1 MLPPNK
7 IRKIDLHQAIIKEG
21 LTNEYVHN
29 NLIDLSQF
37 HIKDMAKVLKH
48 LGNKIIVVN
57 EFTALFDTACFLKN
71 NKKSQ

>member
-7 IRKIDLHQAIIKEG
+7 IHIIDLHQAIIKEG
-21 LTNEYVHN
+21 LTIKYVHN

-48 LGNKIIVVN
+48 LGDKIIVVN
-57 EFTALFDTACFLKN
+57 EFTAL
-71 NKKSQ
+71 SSE